1 MRRDRPALLA
11 RYDFPLDAFQ
21 IRALDALDAGD
32 SVLVAAPTGSG
43 KTVVAEYAAAVALA
57 EGRRAFYTA
66 PIKALSNQK
75 FHDLRAFHGAERVGL
90 LTGDNAIN
98 GDAPVVV
105 MTTEVLRNMIYG
117 RSAALVGLGV
127 VVLDEVH
134 FLQDTYRGPVWEE
147 VIIHLP
153 PEVRLV
159 CLSATVSNA
168 EELAAWITTVRGP
181 TAAVIEERRP
191 VTLENLFLIGDRT
204 SDRLHLLPT
213 LVDGR
218 PNPEAHRLDSEAVRG
233 FRGPRR
239 AGARRKL
246 YTPARLEVLDRLE
259 EASML
264 PAIFFIFSR
273 NGCDEAARSTTAA
286 GVRLT
291 TGVERD
297 RIRAI
302 VDDRVAGIDD
312 RDLAVLGYG
321 PFLAGLEAG
330 VAAHHAGM
338 VPPFKEAV
346 EACFTEGLV
355 KIVFATETLAVG
367 INMPARTVVIEKLS
381 KFTGDHHEFLSPGDY
396 TQLTGRAGRRGIDE
410 RGYAV
415 VLWSPFVP
423 FDQVSALASSRS
435 YQLSSAFR
443 PTYNM
448 TANLVRSY
456 TREEAHHLL
465 NLSFAQ
471 YQADRH
477 VVRMETR
484 LERREAQLHELRQQ
498 AVSPYGDLEEYRR
511 LREGRARAP
520 RNDDAI
526 DIALMKLRPGDIIS
540 VDRGRLGG
548 RVAVLTSA
556 RRKGAMKV
564 QVLSTTGLSA
574 HLSASDF
581 DEVPRPL
588 GRIELPTPFAPNRQQ
603 FQRQV
608 VRMLAKAPVGG
619 AKHRRSR
626 PTRDAAEPAA
636 DHPVSDDPHLR
647 DRLRA
652 AGQADRAAREIEDL
666 RTRIDGRSQS
676 VSHRFDRVLRILE
689 SWDYVEGWS
698 LTAAGLRLAGF
709 FHECDLLVVE
719 AMRQGHLDGLEPAD
733 LAGLASVFSYEH
745 RSPEPPPL
753 PWFPSREVR
762 KRWEAIESLS
772 RELRQAEEDAGLP
785 LTRAPDA
792 TFVAIAHGW
801 ASGQSFATVVE
812 DEELS
817 GGDFVRTMKQLIDLL
832 RQLAL
837 LAFEDDTREVRSA
850 GGRPPV
856 PGRRGGLDR
865 HRSGGRRRGRE
876 GRRGRAALARAV
888 TIRRGQDWGHRGPR
902 PADLLEVADDA
913 AAGAAVTRW
922 RRAGEPMRPIGLRS
936 GDLCRTLGAGSDGR
950 RLGAEIAEFTVD
962 LGVVELDGV
971 DHWFVSH
978 LVARR
983 SWWRGEVVVAM
994 NAQFLGSWDVAPRG
1008 HPNDG
1013 RLDVVRAADLPRQ
1026 DRWKAWRRLPG
1037 GTYLPHPGIDVR
1049 SVPALELDLRR
1060 RLTVRLDGRVVGEA
1074 DRLALRVEPD
1084 ALTVCV

>member
-1 MRRDRPALLA
+1 M
-11 RYDFPLDAFQ
+11 
-21 IRALDALDAGD
+21 
-32 SVLVAAPTGSG
+32 LVAAPTGSG
-43 KTVVAEYAAAVALA
+43 KTVVAEYAVAVALA
-57 EGRRAFYTA
+57 EGQRAFYTA

-75 FHDLRAFHGAERVGL
+75 FHDLRAIHGAERVGL

-117 RSAALVGLGV
+117 RSPALEGLGV

-147 VIIHLP
+147 VIIHLSP
-153 PEVRLV
+153 SVRLV

-168 EELAAWITTVRGP
+168 EELAAWMTTVRGP

-191 VTLENLFLIGDRT
+191 VTLESLFMIGDRT
-204 SDRLHLLPT
+204 AERLHLLPT

-233 FRGPRR
+233 FRGHRR
-239 AGARRKL
+239 TAVRRKL
-246 YTPARLEVLDRLE
+246 YTPSRLEVLDRLE

-264 PAIFFIFSR
+264 PAIYFLFSR
-273 NGCDEAARSTTAA
+273 NGCDEAARSMTAA

-291 TGVERD
+291 TGAERD
-297 RIRAI
+297 RIREI
-302 VDDRVAGIDD
+302 VDEHVGAIDD

-381 KFTGDHHEFLSPGDY
+381 KFTGDHHEFLTPGDY

-456 TREEAHHLL
+456 TRDEAHHLL

-477 VVRMETR
+477 VVRLEARM
-484 LERREAQLHELRQQ
+484 ERREAQLEELR
-498 AVSPYGDLEEYRR
+498 AMATSPFGDLDEYRR
-511 LREGRARAP
+511 LREGATHPP
-520 RNDDAI
+520 RNEEAVDL
-526 DIALMKLRPGDIIS
+526 ALMRLRPGDIIYLN
-540 VDRGRLGG
+540 RGRRVG

-556 RRKGAMKV
+556 RRKGGMKL
-564 QVLSTTGLSA
+564 QVVNTSGVSVHVSA
-574 HLSASDF
+574 RDF
-581 DEVPRPL
+581 DETPRVL
-588 GRIELPTPFAPNRQQ
+588 GHIEIPTPFTPNRQQ

-608 VRMLAKAPVGG
+608 ARLLSKASVAG
-619 AKHRRSR
+619 AKHHRSR
-626 PTRDAAEPAA
+626 PAEDALEPAG
-636 DHPVSDDPHLR
+636 DHPVAEDPLLR
-647 DRLRA
+647 ERLRA
-652 AGQADRAAREIEDL
+652 AVQADRAARELEDL
-666 RTRIDGRSQS
+666 RNRIQGRSQS
-676 VSHRFDRVLRILE
+676 VSNRFDRVLRILE
-689 SWDYVEGWS
+689 TWGYVEGWTLS
-698 LTAAGLRLAGF
+698 DAGRRLAGF

-719 AMRQGHLDGLEPAD
+719 AMRQGHLDGLEPAE

-745 RSPEPPPL
+745 RSPEAPPT

-762 KRWEAIESLS
+762 KRWEAIESLA
-772 RELRQAEEDAGLP
+772 RELRVAEEEAGLP
-785 LTRAPDA
+785 ATRAPDP
-792 TFVAIAHGW
+792 TFVAVAHAW

-832 RQLAL
+832 RQLSI
-837 LAFEDDTREVRSA
+837 LAPSEETRASARQAADQLFRGVVAASTAIDLDEDDDDGTGVTT
-850 GGRPPV
+850 GG
-856 PGRRGGLDR
+856 
-865 HRSGGRRRGRE
+865 
-876 GRRGRAALARAV
+876 
-888 TIRRGQDWGHRGPR
+888 
-902 PADLLEVADDA
+902 PA
-913 AAGAAVTRW
+913 
-922 RRAGEPMRPIGLRS
+922 P
-936 GDLCRTLGAGSDGR
+936 
-950 RLGAEIAEFTVD
+950 
-962 LGVVELDGV
+962 
-971 DHWFVSH
+971 
-978 LVARR
+978 
-983 SWWRGEVVVAM
+983 
-994 NAQFLGSWDVAPRG
+994 
-1008 HPNDG
+1008 
-1013 RLDVVRAADLPRQ
+1013 LP
-1026 DRWKAWRRLPG
+1026 A
-1037 GTYLPHPGIDVR
+1037 
-1049 SVPALELDLRR
+1049 
-1060 RLTVRLDGRVVGEA
+1060 
-1074 DRLALRVEPD
+1074 
-1084 ALTVCV
+1084 